1 MRPTLL
7 CFSHLR
13 WNFVWQRPQHLMTRF
28 ARDYEILF
36 FEEPVPS
43 PNEDSWLE
51 VRDEGPGIRVLVPR
65 LAPDVAGHAAETVQR
80 MLLDEYLENTDHT
93 RLLAWY
99 YTPMSLV
106 FSDHLNARLVIYD
119 CMDELSAFRGA
130 PAELVERERQL
141 LARADAVFTGGH
153 SLYEAK
159 RRLHGNA
166 HPFPSSVD
174 ISHFARARAVSLE
187 PVDQASI
194 PHPRLGFYGVL
205 DERLDTALVD
215 ELAAM
220 HPEWNLIFVGPVVKI
235 DPATL
240 PRRPNIHYLGPK
252 EYAELP
258 AYLGGWDVALMP
270 FAMNESTRFISP
282 TKTPEYLAGG
292 RAVVSTPIVDV
303 MRTYGSSSLVGI
315 AGTASD
321 FAAAIQRMIEHSSDR
336 QAVYREADAI
346 LGDMSWDATWQAMS
360 DIMRA
365 SMRPAPGAAG
375 LANQPS
381 AARLAAVDG
390 RTLPELRDARIPAT
404 GSQQYDYLVVGAG
417 FAGSVLAER
426 LAAGSNKRVLVIDRR
441 PHIGGNAF
449 DEYNGHGIL
458 VHRYGPHIFHT
469 NSAKVKDYLSRF
481 TGWRQYEHR
490 VLAQVNDMLVPMPIN
505 LTTLS
510 RLYGQAF
517 TPESAAAFLAERAEH
532 IEDVR
537 TSEDVVVSA
546 IGREL
551 YEAFFRGYTRKQWG
565 LDPSELD
572 KSVAARV
579 PTRTS
584 SDDRYFTDEFQC
596 MPLHGYTRMFENM
609 LDHPNITVATGTE
622 YEDVRDSVKY
632 GHTIYCGPIDEFFDY
647 RYGRLP
653 YRSLRFEHVTLDEDQ
668 FQPVGVVNFPSESV
682 PYTRITEY
690 KHLTGQKHAKTSLT
704 YEIPS
709 AEGDPYYPVPRP
721 ENNVL
726 FRKYQ
731 ALADARQDVT
741 FVGRLAT
748 YRYYNMDQV
757 VAQALAVYT
766 RLSQQPTVSRAATVA
781 SMPAAQGA

>member
-1 MRPTLL
+1 M
-7 CFSHLR
+7 
-13 WNFVWQRPQHLMTRF
+13 WQRPQHLMTRF
-28 ARDYEILF
+28 AQDYQVLF
-36 FEEPVPS
+36 IEEPIAS
-43 PNEDSWLE
+43 PGSESWFE
-51 VRDEGPGIRVLVPR
+51 VRDERDGVRVLVPR
-65 LAPDVAGHAAETVQR
+65 LAQGLTGHDADAVQR
-80 MLLDEYLENTDHT
+80 KLLDAYLEGLDQD
-93 RLLAWY
+93 RLTAWY
-99 YTPMSLV
+99 YTPMSYA
-106 FSDHLNARLVIYD
+106 FSGHIEARLVVYD

-141 LARADAVFTGGH
+141 LERADAVFTGGY

-159 RRLHGNA
+159 RRLHGNV

-174 ISHFARARAVSLE
+174 VSHFAQAREIGLDPA
-187 PVDQASI
+187 DQASI
-194 PHPRLGFYGVL
+194 PRPRLGFYGVL

-215 ELAAM
+215 ELAVLR
-220 HPEWNLIFVGPVVKI
+220 PDWQLVLVGPVVKI

-258 AYLGGWDVALMP
+258 AYLAGWDVALMP

-303 MRTYGSSSLVGI
+303 MRAYGSSSLVSV
-315 AGTASD
+315 ARNAPD
-321 FAAAIQRMIEHSSDR
+321 FAAAIQRMIDHSQDR
-336 QAVYREADAI
+336 RKVCGEADAI
-346 LGDMSWDATWQAMS
+346 LGDMSWDATWHAMS

-365 SMRPAPGAAG
+365 SRRGTGSPAQATQPGRAAT
-375 LANQPS
+375 
-381 AARLAAVDG
+381 AARLAVVDG
-390 RTLPELRDARIPAT
+390 RALPGLRGVQLSAAGNRP
-404 GSQQYDYLVVGAG
+404 YDYLVVGAG

-426 LAAGSNKRVLVIDRR
+426 LAVGMNKRVLVIDRR

-449 DEYNGHGIL
+449 DEYNEHGLL

-469 NSAKVKDYLSRF
+469 NSAKVMEYLSRF
-481 TGWRQYEHR
+481 TRWRPYEHR
-490 VLAQVNDMLVPMPIN
+490 VLARVDDMLVPMPIN

-510 RLYGQAF
+510 KLYGQAF
-517 TPESAAAFLAERAEH
+517 TPESGAAFLAARAER
-532 IEDVR
+532 IADVR

-546 IGREL
+546 IGRDL
-551 YEAFFRGYTRKQWG
+551 YEKFFRGYTRKQWG

-584 SDDRYFTDEFQC
+584 TDDRYFTDEFQC

-609 LDHPNITVATGTE
+609 LDHPNIAVATGVA
-622 YEDVRDSVKY
+622 YKDVRDSVKY

-653 YRSLRFEHVTLDEDQ
+653 YRSLQFEHVTLDQER
-668 FQPVGVVNFPSESV
+668 FQPVGVVNYPSESV

-690 KHLTGQKHAKTSLT
+690 KHLTGQRHARTSLT
-704 YEIPS
+704 YETPS
-709 AEGDPYYPVPRP
+709 AEGDPYYPVPRT

-726 FRKYQ
+726 FHRYQ
-731 ALADARQDVT
+731 ALADGRQDVT

-757 VAQALAVYT
+757 VAQALTVYT
-766 RLSQQPTVSRAATVA
+766 RLSQQPAPARTAPLSTM
-781 SMPAAQGA
+781 SAAQGA